1 MRQSTVALLILLACT
16 ILAAWFF
23 TTHEKV
29 SRKEFTGYTGEAR
42 VNDFLAADL
51 LLQELGIE
59 SDSRP
64 SLTPSEW
71 LPEFT
76 DTLVVRLS
84 PAFSVESERELLTD
98 WVLDGGHLVLLPPD
112 QESRVVDEF
121 LAFLGFQLFPI
132 ETEED
137 DDSGD
142 ESETDDEQESYD
154 YQVDLENTRY
164 RVDVTF
170 EDSLGATLS
179 DDKGI
184 VVARRELG
192 AGYVTVVATSRY
204 FSNRSI
210 DESDHARLLLDTVA
224 GYIQPGNVWF
234 IYDASFAPLW
244 QLIWDNAP
252 YVVISFAVILV
263 FWLWSIMPKF
273 GPAIRPESLARRS
286 IIEHVGAAGHF
297 AWRNN
302 GAGVLAA
309 SSAAAVMH
317 DAESRHPG
325 ISRLSALSQAKQLAR
340 MTGLPAQAITDALTG
355 SGQPRHRDFTHD
367 MQALQR
373 IRKKI

>member
-1 MRQSTVALLILLACT
+1 MRQSTVAWLTVLVCT
-16 ILAAWFF
+16 IFAAWFF
-23 TTHEKV
+23 TTHEKI
-29 SRKEFTGYTGEAR
+29 SKQEFTGYTGEAR
-42 VNDFLAADL
+42 VNDFLAAGL
-51 LLQELGIE
+51 ILKELGIE
-59 SDSRP
+59 SDARS

-71 LPEFT
+71 LPEYG
-76 DTLVVRLS
+76 DTLVARLS
-84 PAFSVESERELLTD
+84 PAFSVESERELLTY
-98 WVLDGGHLVLLPPD
+98 WVSSGGHLVLLPPE

-121 LAFLGFQLFPI
+121 LGRLGFQLFLI

-137 DDSGD
+137 DEMGD
-142 ESETDDEQESYD
+142 EGQSEDEQESYD
-154 YQVDLENTRY
+154 YLVDLENTRY
-164 RVDVTF
+164 RIDVTF
-170 EDSLGATLS
+170 EDGIGATLS
-179 DDKGI
+179 DDEGI
-184 VVARRELG
+184 VVARREWG
-192 AGYVTVVATSRY
+192 DGYVTVAANSRY

-224 GYIQPGNVWF
+224 GYIEPGHVWF
-234 IYDASFAPLW
+234 IYDAAFAPLW

-252 YVVISFAVILV
+252 YIVISLAVILV

-302 GAGVLAA
+302 GASVLAA

-317 DAESRHPG
+317 DAETRHPG
-325 ISRLSALSQAKQLAR
+325 ISRLSAQSQARQLAK
-340 MTGLPAQAITDALTG
+340 MTGLPAQAIADALTG
-355 SGQPRHRDFTHD
+355 SGQPRQRDFTHD